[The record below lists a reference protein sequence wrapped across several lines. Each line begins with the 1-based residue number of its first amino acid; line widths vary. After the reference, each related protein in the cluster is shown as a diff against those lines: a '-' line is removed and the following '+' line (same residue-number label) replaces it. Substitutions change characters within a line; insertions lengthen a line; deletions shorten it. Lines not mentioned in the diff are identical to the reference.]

1 MQVDEESLNYYLENG
16 IMDCIHFL
24 VLKCES
30 NLEFYNVISTAV
42 WSLFTICEIKKSR
55 NESIYEVGLSL
66 IQAGKMMQTLRVIMS
81 EALIESDYV
90 AVFKMLGLFARE
102 KDLALMMAL
111 EFKFQEVTV
120 RCLQSCDE
128 QVCTSCSRYISNSL
142 SHLEE
147 VDEVFLNAGL
157 LENIS
162 MLHEKQRLKEFKKL
176 KENCTLIMV
185 NLLSSSSQNFTRV
198 IKSPLIG
205 ICLQLL
211 TEEQIKPRV
220 SDSSDK
226 PILFNLIDVF
236 RIFYLKADDEHLFNF
251 TKMHSDI
258 IQVVLKCTGI
268 QVDPKQVIM
277 CLII

>member
-1 MQVDEESLNYYLENG
+1 
-16 IMDCIHFL
+16 
-24 VLKCES
+24 
-30 NLEFYNVISTAV
+30 
-42 WSLFTICEIKKSR
+42 
-55 NESIYEVGLSL
+55 
-66 IQAGKMMQTLRVIMS
+66 MMQTLRVIMS

-277 CLII
+277 CLIIINKILGIGEKFKSDEFLDYIIENDLGWYLERVQTHADIYVYNFTIKIIEKYFAG